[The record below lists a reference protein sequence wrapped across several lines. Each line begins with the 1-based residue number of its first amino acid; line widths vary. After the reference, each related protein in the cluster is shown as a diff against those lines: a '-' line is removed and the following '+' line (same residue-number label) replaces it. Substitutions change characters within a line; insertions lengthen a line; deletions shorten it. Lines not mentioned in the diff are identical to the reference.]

1 MNTPLSRTS
10 TRATRDAVCGSSPA
24 PRRTRTARRRLT
36 RRHRTVTRL
45 SAIAVFEVLAVVAMA
60 TPVLAETA
68 GTVLAVNDLPTVIG
82 NLTKWIVGISAT
94 VATFFLT
101 WGFLRYM
108 TAGGDPGQLEKA
120 KAALRNAAIGY
131 AGTLLAPVL
140 VTILQQ
146 ILGA

>member
-1 MNTPLSRTS
+1 M
-10 TRATRDAVCGSSPA
+10 
-24 PRRTRTARRRLT
+24 
-36 RRHRTVTRL
+36 TRL
-45 SAIAVFEVLAVVAMA
+45 SAVPVVIVVQFVVTVVLTVLVVPAR
-60 TPVLAETA
+60 AEA
-68 GTVLAVNDLPTVIG
+68 SVGTVLAVNDLPTVIN
-82 NLTKWIVGISAT
+82 NLTAWIVGISAT

-120 KAALRNAAIGY
+120 KLALRNAAIGY

-140 VTILQQ
+140 VTILKQ